1 MSDSAVLTDS
11 LVRTLAYT
19 PFIDP
24 LDLHGAWF
32 WLLLPLAVLIAIAYK
47 AVRVPDMTSYVRQ
60 TVLFSAQIIFGI
72 IGLYVAAIVTLNY
85 ILPAI
90 L

>member
-1 MSDSAVLTDS
+1 MPDPIGLADSAL
-11 LVRTLAYT
+11 RTLAYT

-32 WLLLPLAVLIAIAYK
+32 WLLLPLAVLIAVAYK
-47 AVRVPDMTSYVRQ
+47 AVRVPDMTRYMRQ

-72 IGLYVAAIVTLNY
+72 LGLYVAAIVTLNY